1 MQVGEGNEMM
11 KMWKRAGVLATVAI
25 AVTALGAPAD
35 AAAIRLAW
43 RPTVLP
49 LPPGAGAGTIT
60 GSDGKGEYTGTF
72 RVNDV
77 DQVVS
82 WRNGQPILRGVP
94 AGYNRVDANDENSSS
109 VVAGTIHDYETMTS
123 QTFTLDASGYH
134 IKDNPAGY
142 QEVTGVAINTRG
154 DVLAEAYQPGV
165 PRAVVLWRA
174 DGSAPVVIPET
185 GDVSSPR
192 DLDDDG
198 TILMSTGNSSA
209 LWKDGVVRSLS
220 PSPSAWAVG
229 YAIRNG
235 VVVGNRSWGGDQA
248 ARWSTPDSAIV
259 GLEGGGI
266 AQDVNKAGLTVGLV
280 PTPSGPQ
287 IYGNAT
293 VWRGTVQGV
302 VQGPSGY
309 TVFRAQVS
317 ADDGT
322 LAGYASND
330 PQGYGG
336 VPVVWRLTP

>member
-11 KMWKRAGVLATVAI
+11 KIGKRAGVLATVAI
-25 AVTALGAPAD
+25 AVTALGVPAD
-35 AAAIRLAW
+35 AAAVRIPW

-49 LPPGAGAGTIT
+49 LPPGAGAGNIT

-77 DQVVS
+77 TQVVS
-82 WRNGQPILRGVP
+82 WRNGQPFLRGVP
-94 AGYNRVDANDENSSS
+94 SGYERVDANDENSSG
-109 VVAGTIHDYETMTS
+109 VVAGTIHDYESMTS

-134 IKDNPAGY
+134 LKDNPAGY
-142 QEVTGVAINTRG
+142 REVTGVAINTRG
-154 DVLAEAYQPGV
+154 DVLGEAYQPGV

-174 DGSAPVVIPET
+174 DGTAPVVIPET

-198 TILMSTGNSSA
+198 TILLSTGTGSA
-209 LWKDGVVRSLS
+209 LWKDGVFRKLS
-220 PSPSAWAVG
+220 PSPAAQAEG
-229 YAIRNG
+229 TAIRNG
-235 VVVGNRSWGGDQA
+235 VVVGWRLWGGNQA
-248 ARWSTPDSAIV
+248 ARWSTPDTTV
-259 GLEGGGI
+259 GLAGGGI
-266 AQDVNKAGLTVGLV
+266 ATSINKAGLTVGMV

-287 IYGNAT
+287 IYGNAA
-293 VWRGTVQGV
+293 VWRGTVPGV

-309 TVFRAQVS
+309 STFRAEVA

-330 PQGYGG
+330 ATPSSG
-336 VPVVWRLTP
+336 VPVIWRLTP

>member
-1 MQVGEGNEMM
+1 M
-11 KMWKRAGVLATVAI
+11 KKTWLRAGVLATVAI
-25 AVTALGAPAD
+25 AVTALGVPASAN
-35 AAAIRLAW
+35 AAAARIPW

-49 LPPGAGAGTIT
+49 LPPGAGAGNLT

-77 DQVVS
+77 TQVVS

-94 AGYNRVDANDENSSS
+94 GGYERVDANDENSSG
-109 VVAGTIHDYETMTS
+109 VIVGTIHDYETFTS
-123 QTFTLDASGYH
+123 RTFTLDASGYH

-154 DVLAEAYQPGV
+154 DVVGEAYQPRV

-185 GDVSSPR
+185 GDIWSPR

-198 TILMSTGNSSA
+198 TILLSSGNDSA
-209 LWKDGVVRSLS
+209 LWKDGVLRKLT
-220 PSPSAWAVG
+220 PSPALQAEG
-229 YAIRNG
+229 TAIRNG
-235 VVVGNRSWGGDQA
+235 VVVGWRSGGGGQA
-248 ARWSTPDSAIV
+248 ARWSTPDGTT

-266 AQDVNKAGLTVGLV
+266 AQDINKSGLTVGLV

-287 IYGNAT
+287 IYGNAV
-293 VWRGTVQGV
+293 VWRGTVPGV

-309 TVFRAQVS
+309 SVFRAEVA

-330 PQGYGG
+330 AAPSSG
-336 VPVVWRLTP
+336 VPVIWRLTP